1 MFGYPSGWPLR
12 FPIEPPPRGGIQ
24 GHFSVSIVIGTRY
37 PWFKRKRTGNHSFSH
52 SIWGFPVTF
61 PLWEWSHHKHQ
72 FCDRNCSIC
81 LRWRD
86 NLIAEHRGTMA
97 EIDAWTDSTLYPHWI
112 CCLLCYQR
120 PLNPSN
126 DKTHQNWIPRLRWG
140 DPHKYLLLVCM
151 CSDQLKPTKVP
162 KATGLMQSNNPYDKF
177 FLQGI
182 ATIWWL
188 DWFRFNLFFPPGLL
202 VQFLPSIVTLT
213 RHPTFFENY
222 KSHDACLRPS
232 SPLAFKTE
240 RLFMLVSDISKY
252 PM

>member
-1 MFGYPSGWPLR
+1 MGLSCNFSLKPSQW
-12 FPIEPPPRGGIQ
+12 
-24 GHFSVSIVIGTRY
+24 V
-37 PWFKRKRTGNHSFSH
+37 N
-52 SIWGFPVTF
+52 SIWNSMGF
-61 PLWEWSHHKHQ
+61 PLWKWSHHKHQ

-112 CCLLCYQR
+112 CCLLCNQR

-162 KATGLMQSNNPYDKF
+162 KATGLMQSNNPYDMINSSCRELPQF
-177 FLQGI
+177 DDLTGFGL
-182 ATIWWL
+182 TC
-188 DWFRFNLFFPPGLL
+188 FFPPGLL

-222 KSHDACLRPS
+222 KSHDACRRPS

-240 RLFMLVSDISKY
+240 QHTLWFFCRSYSCWFPIFRNIPCRRL
-252 PM
+252 